1 VQHET
6 LHTPSSCAV
15 LHVLTRT
22 KKLDVFCGTHMFSS
36 VETQDSLKNAKP
48 PPPPSSTVLLKH
60 GFCCRVWVFWPCNTL
75 NYRKTEPFHILKVCW
90 WFGTS
95 SHRRASRFYLG
106 LVVAGHNQKKKL
118 QNMQNMKNHASGFNT
133 EPCNAQKDKSKRA
146 LERAQWW
153 AFSISNFYQ

>member
-1 VQHET
+1 MQQET
-6 LHTPSSCAV
+6 LHTPSSCAL
-15 LHVLTRT
+15 LHVLTR
-22 KKLDVFCGTHMFSS
+22 KIKLDVFCGTHMFSS

-106 LVVAGHNQKKKL
+106 LVVAGHNQKKKIAE
-118 QNMQNMKNHASGFNT
+118 HAEHE
-133 EPCNAQKDKSKRA
+133 EPCIRVQHRTMQRTEGQVKKGIGKS
-146 LERAQWW
+146 
-153 AFSISNFYQ
+153 SMVGI